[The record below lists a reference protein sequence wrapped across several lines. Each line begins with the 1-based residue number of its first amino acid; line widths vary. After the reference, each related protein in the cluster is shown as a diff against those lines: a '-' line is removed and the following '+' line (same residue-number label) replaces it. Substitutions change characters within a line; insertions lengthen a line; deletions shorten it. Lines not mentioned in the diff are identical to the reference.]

1 MEEDKYLLSVQLLFL
16 LQSETFR
23 LDILRTF
30 PASSVQVNDQ
40 R

>member
-1 MEEDKYLLSVQLLFL
+1 MEEEKYLLSVQLLFL
-16 LQSETFR
+16 LQSESSR

-30 PASSVQVNDQ
+30 PASSGKVNDH